1 MDNGNR
7 YLKDFFLDTD
17 CDSYPTT
24 IYVYIYIYRSRYFIC
39 IVWYSGEF
47 RANFA
52 RIYGSNEI
60 YILNYLL
67 EIVAPVQFSCVQ

>member
-1 MDNGNR
+1 MDKREGAIVILIR
-7 YLKDFFLDTD
+7 RRTH
-17 CDSYPTT
+17 THT
-24 IYVYIYIYRSRYFIC
+24 HIRVYIYRSRYFIC

-52 RIYGSNEI
+52 RIYGGNEI

-67 EIVAPVQFSCVQ
+67 EIVALPVQFSCVQ